1 MVRFNSFPLPHGWT
15 GPITTVQV
23 TTQAGASIFAA
34 PEHQMPQIAEAMK
47 KNTVRDFRVERIRKR
62 QADMAERR
70 EVAEMAANYVFS
82 NSELA
87 ALRS

>member
-1 MVRFNSFPLPHGWT
+1 
-15 GPITTVQV
+15 
-23 TTQAGASIFAA
+23 
-34 PEHQMPQIAEAMK
+34 MPQIAEAMK
-47 KNTVRDFRVERIRKR
+47 KNTIRDFRVERIRKR

-82 NSELA
+82 NSELE